1 MTSRALLIGITYKK
15 YPKYELKAPYND
27 LELMRNFLID
37 YYGFDNRNITALT
50 DKIRDS
56 LFNATFFNIVANL
69 KKVINMSEADDF
81 LVLYFS
87 GHGGQIKDKD
97 MDEIDG
103 KDEVFLPSNFT
114 ESAPVNDD
122 LINDLLKDCKCPV
135 LMLFDCC
142 HSGTLA
148 DLRYSFPVSQK
159 KYIVDLNDDR
169 VNPLKE
175 KKIVSIS
182 SCLDS
187 EKSVERWYPKKRQ
200 NLSVFTQHFIRMV
213 KDIRLNGEFQ
223 ITYEK
228 LKDRMF
234 ESEVLRHGVI
244 SFSNSTLQDTNIFSN
259 QDDEE
264 TRKYN
269 ETKLKQDVLLK
280 ENRELKDKN
289 KRLERKNDKLSDALN
304 KYTKTYGGI
313 KNNFT
318 NLLHKLN

>member
-37 YYGFDNRNITALT
+37 YYSFDNRNITALT

-56 LFNATFFNIVANL
+56 LFNATFFNIVSNL
-69 KKVINMSEADDF
+69 KKVIAASEPDDF

-87 GHGGQIKDKD
+87 GHGGQTQDKNED
-97 MDEIDG
+97 EMDG
-103 KDEVFLPSNFT
+103 QDEVFLPSNFT
-114 ESAPVNDD
+114 ESAPINDD
-122 LINDLLKDCKCPV
+122 LINELLKGCKCSV
-135 LMLFDCC
+135 LIIFDCC
-142 HSGTLA
+142 NSGSMA
-148 DLRYSFPVSQK
+148 DLRYSFPISQK
-159 KYIVDLNDDR
+159 KYIIDLNDDR
-169 VNPLKE
+169 VNELKD

-187 EKSVERWYPKKRQ
+187 EKSVERWYPRKRQ

-223 ITYEK
+223 ITYDK

-280 ENRELKDKN
+280 ENRMLKDKN
-289 KRLERKNDKLSDALN
+289 KRLERKNDKLSDSLN
-304 KYTKTYGGI
+304 LYSKTYGKI
-313 KNNFT
+313 NNGFT